1 MRKHYLDNLRLICIL
16 LLFPFHTAMIYND
29 WGEAFYIH
37 GGSSVA
43 AGTFMT
49 IVYPWWMTLLFVIA
63 GMSSVYA
70 LKKKS
75 VKEYARE
82 RLHKLLIPF
91 CVGMLIIIPVQSYIA
106 DMFHNGYEKGYIAH
120 LKVFFTKFTDMTGYD
135 GGFTPGH
142 LWFVLFLFVISILLL
157 PFMNKYIH
165 AEHQLKY
172 EKMNIF
178 FLLSLFFVVLVC
190 TPILEIGKSVGEAL
204 ACFAIGFF
212 ILSSDVVQERL
223 SKNVCLLGGLFVL
236 LLIIRLWMWFNGYQS
251 GLVFDIQYRMYLW
264 TAILFFLAIG
274 QRWLNA
280 SNKVSTYLSKASFP
294 LYYFHQS
301 ILVMLGYWVLKNVEN
316 RGIQFIL
323 IMFGSFIFSLLCYEI
338 IRRNRVTSYMFG
350 VKQKK

>member
-1 MRKHYLDNLRLICIL
+1 MRKYYLDNLRLICIL
-16 LLFPFHTAMIYND
+16 LLFPFHTAMIYSA
-29 WGEAFYIH
+29 WGGGFYINAEPNI
-37 GGSSVA
+37 S
-43 AGTFMT
+43 AGIFTM

-63 GMSSVYA
+63 GMSSFYA

-75 VKEYARE
+75 KKEYAKE
-82 RLHKLLIPF
+82 RFHKLLIPLI
-91 CVGMLIIIPVQSYIA
+91 VGVLVIIPVQSYIA
-106 DMFHNGYEKGYIAH
+106 DIFYNGYEKGYISH
-120 LKVFFTKFTDMTGYD
+120 LKVFFTRFTDLTGYD
-135 GGFTPGH
+135 GGFTPAH
-142 LWFVLFLFVISILLL
+142 LWFLLYLFVISMLLL

-172 EKMNIF
+172 EKMNVS
-178 FLLSLFFVVLVC
+178 FLLSLFLVVLLC

-223 SKNVCLLGGLFVL
+223 SKNVWLLGGLFAL
-236 LLIIRLWMWFNGYQS
+236 LLAVRLWMWFNGYQS
-251 GLVFDIQYRMYLW
+251 GLLFDIQYRMYLW

-274 QRWLNA
+274 QRCLNA
-280 SNKVSTYLSKASFP
+280 SNRVLKYLSQASFA

-316 RGIQFIL
+316 RGVQFIL

-338 IRRNRVTSYMFG
+338 VRRNRVTSYLFG
-350 VKQKK
+350 VKRKK